1 MADAR
6 NYRQYRREVLDK
18 LGVEYYDEDIQEFDK
33 WRLKVLSGLKDLFTE
48 ENIIRAV
55 EEWLDEHTVVF
66 DGATDRAE
74 AEAGL
79 VPPTTL
85 GAKRQARAHYH
96 LNAEGDWVVDPVWNA
111 YGSGYG
117 GTEKITIKY
126 PNSTGT
132 AGVNIEAIGTGQKG
146 TANGVA
152 TLGADGKVPSE
163 QMRDIPLADRSTI
176 GGIKIETGG
185 EPPRPSA
192 RLTTN
197 WTPSYPNVSDVKFP
211 LIRDDGTISA
221 YFMPEATQS
230 VKGAMSASDK
240 AKLDSLAEGYDFET
254 TLTPTINSNGAV
266 PQHYKIVPKDLTN
279 ITLKN
284 ALKISAY
291 LCITGNYYEEAI
303 PLIVTACRSS
313 LGVGYT
319 LSVKCIISS
328 PQATGNTVSGKLHIV
343 APFEIDSVTVTR

>member
-1 MADAR
+1 MAEAR
-6 NYRQYRREVLDK
+6 NYEQYRREVLDK

-55 EEWLDEHTVVF
+55 EEWLEAHPEYYEVKTENIVDEAVTI
-66 DGATDRAE
+66 
-74 AEAGL
+74 
-79 VPPTTL
+79 PKL
-85 GAKRQARAHYH
+85 G
-96 LNAEGDWVVDPVWNA
+96 NDVIN
-111 YGSGYG
+111 
-117 GTEKITIKY
+117 KIE
-126 PNSTGT
+126 N
-132 AGVNIEAIGTGQKG
+132 
-146 TANGVA
+146 
-152 TLGADGKVPSE
+152 
-163 QMRDIPLADRSTI
+163 IPLASGTKV
-176 GGIKIETGG
+176 GGIKFGVAG
-185 EPPRPSA
+185 DPPRPSA
-192 RLTTN
+192 RLTAD
-197 WTPSYPNVSDVKFP
+197 WTPSYSNVSDVKFP
-211 LIRDDGTISA
+211 LIRDDDTISP
-221 YFMPEATQS
+221 YLIPDATHT
-230 VKGAMSASDK
+230 VKGAMSAEDK
-240 AKLDSLAEGYDFET
+240 TKLDSLAEGYDFET

-343 APFEIDSVTVTR
+343 APFEIDSVTVTM